1 MGYKSN
7 KWIFKSYTYLYSC
20 HKAFKIVWIF
30 QFYSFFKSNSLN
42 GWAVIM
48 FKGFIDIKAF
58 KAIGFI
64 ELMDRIICKE

>member
-1 MGYKSN
+1 
-7 KWIFKSYTYLYSC
+7 
-20 HKAFKIVWIF
+20 
-30 QFYSFFKSNSLN
+30 
-42 GWAVIM
+42 VIM